1 MKLGSIPMTF
11 LDGQQARPLARPTTM
26 RHWPLWLRSLNKRLV
41 QFQEMFLRNQRVI
54 GLPFY
59 LTLESGNSCNLRC
72 PLCPTTFRGN
82 SMPRGMLTLAN
93 AQTILD
99 RFPALLVVNFSLW
112 GEPFLN
118 KDIFDIIKYAR
129 SKKIR
134 AIIQSNFSLPRFDEA
149 MAQKLLDS
157 DLSELCLSIDGATQ
171 EGYEAY
177 RRRGDF
183 ALVVRNIELLRRMQK
198 EQGRQNPSITWKMVV
213 NRFNEHEIPAA
224 KAEAERLGVAFQLV
238 EIYTPET
245 MKDDWKPV
253 RSVEDAGLPTHDDKS
268 AQCYQLWQVMTVN
281 FNGDVFPCC
290 SEWSPKDSLGNVLNE
305 PVSAIWNH
313 AEYRRRRGNNKSG
326 PPRCDD
332 CHTDKETRYWLE
344 WHDHQGRKNPAM
356 LPLASTAHRPTP
368 ISTAST
374 TQS

>member
-1 MKLGSIPMTF
+1 MEAALGASGVSTLNPKATV
-11 LDGQQARPLARPTTM
+11 G
-26 RHWPLWLRSLNKRLV
+26 RHWPLWLRYLNKRVV
-41 QFQEMFLRNQRVI
+41 QVQEKIFRNQRVV

-82 SMPRGMLTLAN
+82 SLPRGMLTLEN
-93 AQTILD
+93 ARTILD
-99 RFPALLVVNFSLW
+99 RFPALLEVNFSLW

-118 KDIFDIIKYAR
+118 KEIFDIIKYAG

-134 AIIQSNFSLPRFDEA
+134 TIIQSNFSLPKFDEQ
-149 MAQKLLDS
+149 MAQRVLDS
-157 DLSELCLSIDGATQ
+157 GLTQLLLSVDGASQ
-171 EGYEAY
+171 ETYEVY

-183 ALVVRNIELLRRMQK
+183 ARVQRNIELLRRLQR
-198 EQGRQNPSITWKMVV
+198 EQQRQYPRITWKMVV
-213 NRFNEHEIPAA
+213 NRFNEHEIAA
-224 KAEAERLGVAFQLV
+224 ARAAAERLGVEFLVV
-238 EIYTPET
+238 EIYTPDHL
-245 MKDDWKPV
+245 KSAWKPGGDVEQAGV
-253 RSVEDAGLPTHDDKS
+253 RTHTDRT

-290 SEWSPKDSLGNVLNE
+290 SEWSPKDALGNVLQQ

-332 CHTDKETRYWLE
+332 CHVDKDTRFWRD
-344 WHDHQGRKNPAM
+344 WHTPEGKDNPNM
-356 LPLASTAHRPTP
+356 LPLTFVRGSSSVHNGKPAIVPASCSR
-368 ISTAST
+368 
-374 TQS
+374 